1 MSAVLSVNDLTVH
14 FATPDGE
21 VSAVNNVSLDI
32 QKGECLGIVGES
44 GSGKSQLFMAVM
56 GLLASNGTTSGSAK
70 FGDKELLGAKTK
82 DLNKI
87 RGSKMSMIFQDP
99 MTSLT
104 PHMTISDQMTEV
116 LQIHKGMGHRGAVN
130 RSVELLDMMRIPEA
144 KKRLDQYPH
153 EFSGGMRQRVMIAM
167 ALLCEPQLLIA
178 DEPTTALDV
187 TVQAQILDLFAK
199 LKDETGTAIVMITH
213 DLGVVAGLCDRVNV
227 MYAGRFV
234 ETGSVRDIFYDPQ
247 HPYTRG
253 LLASMPRL
261 DEVKGEHLAAIPG
274 QPPNLQDLPQGC
286 SFQARCKYRFEPC
299 MNDPHPPLHGFG
311 GGREKACHLKG
322 FSKDGEVLQ

>member
-1 MSAVLSVNDLTVH
+1 MSSVLSVNDLTVH

-21 VSAVNNVSLDI
+21 VSAVNNVSLDVNA
-32 QKGECLGIVGES
+32 GECLGIVGES

-56 GLLASNGTTSGSAK
+56 GLLASNGTVTGSVK
-70 FGDKELLGAKTK
+70 FDDEEILGMNMK

-104 PHMTISDQMTEV
+104 PHMKIGDQMTEV
-116 LQIHKGMGHRGAVN
+116 LQIHKGMNHRSASK
-130 RSVELLDMMRIPEA
+130 RAASLLDMMRIPEA
-144 KKRLDQYPH
+144 TKRLSQYPH

-167 ALLCEPQLLIA
+167 ALLCEPKMLIA
-178 DEPTTALDV
+178 DEPSTALDV
-187 TVQAQILDLFAK
+187 TVQAQILDLFAG
-199 LKDETGTAIVMITH
+199 LKKETGTAIVMITH
-213 DLGVVAGLCDRVNV
+213 DLGVVAGLCERVNV

-234 ETGSVRDIFYDPQ
+234 ETGNVRDIFYDPQ

-261 DEVKGEHLAAIPG
+261 DEVKGEHLSAIPG
-274 QPPNLQDLPQGC
+274 QPPNLQDLPPGC
-286 SFQARCKYRFEPC
+286 SFQTRCKHRFEPC
-299 MNDPHPPLHGFG
+299 VEDPHPPLHAIG
-311 GGREKACHLKG
+311 GGRMKACHLKG
-322 FSKDGEVLQ
+322 FSSDGEVIR